1 MTMKV
6 TLINPPQIYSEY
18 EVGVVMTP
26 PLGLAYLAAY
36 LRQEGLAVELIDAVG
51 EAPHTVTSYKPGIF
65 LRGLT
70 IEQIIERIPAAT
82 GLIGVSNLFT
92 YAYPVVRELSAALRE
107 TFPGRPIV
115 HGGAHPTAMYA
126 EVLEQGAADYVILG
140 EGELALTQLCSHVA
154 GLRPIGEV
162 PSLAY
167 RDSGGK
173 VMVNSMCGVIRNLDR
188 PNMPFPA
195 RDLLPMQNYI
205 SSHEAHGAT
214 NGLWTPI
221 ISSRGCPYS
230 CNFCQGRRK
239 KWVARSARDVV
250 DEIEECVN
258 RWGIT
263 EFHFEDD
270 NMTLDRRRTAEL
282 CYQIIR
288 RGLKIK
294 WQTPNGIRASVVD
307 EALLAKMKAAGCTH
321 ITLAP
326 ESGSLRV
333 VRDLMGKGKDY
344 SHKKFLELAREAHQL
359 GLKSA
364 AYFILGMPGERPED
378 IEETISFAQMLARAG
393 VDEAGFQLLIP
404 LPGTP
409 VWDTVVREYGAPDYL
424 DLLVVGDFN
433 RAKSW
438 SKFLT
443 EQQLASYRRRAY
455 LSFQFY
461 RAIFHPLCFMKT
473 IVNVLQGRAETKIEN
488 YVRIFISR
496 QRQSLITP
504 ATGSGLPDQDSAS
517 AKRSALGIVLQIA
530 VGILA
535 RLGKKK
541 PVKAGQGAG
550 RSDKASYAKVAEYE

>member
-1 MTMKV
+1 MKV
-6 TLINPPQIYSEY
+6 TLINPPQVYSEY

-36 LRQEGLAVELIDAVG
+36 LRQEGFAMELIDAVG
-51 EAPHTVTSYKPGIF
+51 EAPHQIKSYKPGVF

-70 IEQIIERIPAAT
+70 IRQIIERIPSAT
-82 GLIGVSNLFT
+82 ELIGVSNLFT
-92 YAYPVVRELSAALRE
+92 YAYPAVRELSAAIRE
-107 TFPGRPIV
+107 TFPGCPIV
-115 HGGAHPTAMYA
+115 LGGAHPTAMYA
-126 EVLEQGAADYVILG
+126 EVLEHGTADYVILG
-140 EGELALTQLCSHVA
+140 EGELSLTQLCRHLA
-154 GLRPIGEV
+154 DAKPLEEV

-167 RDSGGK
+167 RDSAGK
-173 VMVNSMCGVIRNLDR
+173 VIASSPCEVIRNLDR
-188 PNMPFPA
+188 PSMPFPA

-205 SSHEAHGAT
+205 SSQEAHGAT
-214 NGLWTPI
+214 NSLWTPL
-221 ISSRGCPYS
+221 ISSRGCPYG

-239 KWVARSARDVV
+239 KWIARSARDVV
-250 DEIEECVN
+250 DEIEECVA

-270 NMTLDRRRTAEL
+270 NMTLDRRRAVEI
-282 CYQIIR
+282 CDQIIR
-288 RGLKIK
+288 RGLRIK

-344 SHKKFLELAREAHQL
+344 SHKQFLDLAREAHRL

-378 IEETISFAQMLARAG
+378 IEETISFGRMLARAG

-409 VWDTVVREYGAPDYL
+409 VWDTVVQEYGAPDYL
-424 DLLVVGDFN
+424 DLLVVGDLN
-433 RAKSW
+433 RSKSW

-443 EQQLASYRRRAY
+443 EQQLSSYRRRAY
-455 LSFQFY
+455 LSFQIY
-461 RAIFHPLCFMKT
+461 RAIFHPLCFIKT

-488 YVRIFISR
+488 YIRLFISR
-496 QRQSLITP
+496 QRQRSIAP
-504 ATGSGLPDQDSAS
+504 AFGLPDRDSATTKDS
-517 AKRSALGIVLQIA
+517 GLGVMMRIA
-530 VGILA
+530 ISIIA
-535 RLGKKK
+535 RLSETK
-541 PVKAGQGAG
+541 PAKAGQGAD
-550 RSDKASYAKVAEYE
+550 RLDKTSYAKVMEHE

>member
-1 MTMKV
+1 M
-6 TLINPPQIYSEY
+6 
-18 EVGVVMTP
+18 
-26 PLGLAYLAAY
+26 
-36 LRQEGLAVELIDAVG
+36 
-51 EAPHTVTSYKPGIF
+51 
-65 LRGLT
+65 
-70 IEQIIERIPAAT
+70 
-82 GLIGVSNLFT
+82 
-92 YAYPVVRELSAALRE
+92 
-107 TFPGRPIV
+107 
-115 HGGAHPTAMYA
+115 
-126 EVLEQGAADYVILG
+126 
-140 EGELALTQLCSHVA
+140 
-154 GLRPIGEV
+154 
-162 PSLAY
+162 
-167 RDSGGK
+167 
-173 VMVNSMCGVIRNLDR
+173 
-188 PNMPFPA
+188 
-195 RDLLPMQNYI
+195 
-205 SSHEAHGAT
+205 
-214 NGLWTPI
+214 
-221 ISSRGCPYS
+221 
-230 CNFCQGRRK
+230 
-239 KWVARSARDVV
+239 
-250 DEIEECVN
+250 
-258 RWGIT
+258 
-263 EFHFEDD
+263 
-270 NMTLDRRRTAEL
+270 
-282 CYQIIR
+282 
-288 RGLKIK
+288 
-294 WQTPNGIRASVVD
+294 
-307 EALLAKMKAAGCTH
+307 
-321 ITLAP
+321 
-326 ESGSLRV
+326 
-333 VRDLMGKGKDY
+333 
-344 SHKKFLELAREAHQL
+344 